1 MREGAYELVKKRF
14 NVAASRARD
23 QLWVVHSFD
32 AHRDLKPDDLRF
44 QLLQHAED
52 PTSTLR
58 ASTPDDSKP
67 ESAFQQEV
75 VKRLTDAGFRV
86 NLRMSVGHC
95 RIDMVVEGEDEKRL
109 AVECDGDRYRSL
121 ESLAEDTARQAIL
134 ERLGWQFVRIRG
146 SAFYRDPDAALRR
159 VFDRLDEMGIKP
171 AKEVG
176 AVEEDASAE
185 KGLIEELES
194 LRADAALSQ
203 STPVSGTAS
212 SAPATPTESLPKP
225 GTKPRRFRRTR

>member
-1 MREGAYELVKKRF
+1 VKKRY

-52 PTSTLR
+52 PASALR
-58 ASTPDDSKP
+58 ALSPDDTKP
-67 ESAFQQEV
+67 ESAFEREV

-86 NLRMSVGHC
+86 KLRMSVGHC
-95 RIDMVVEGEDEKRL
+95 RIDMVVEGEGEKRL

-159 VFDRLDEMGIKP
+159 VFDRLEEMRIKP
-171 AKEVG
+171 AKETDD
-176 AVEEDASAE
+176 VEEGASLE
-185 KGLIEELES
+185 KTLIEELEGLRIGAAASS
-194 LRADAALSQ
+194 LALASI
-203 STPVSGTAS
+203 SGTAS
-212 SAPATPTESLPKP
+212 GLAPPLASSAPKP
-225 GTKPRRFRRTR
+225 GSKTRRFRRTP